1 MTQNEER
8 YPFDSDQS
16 KTWYNLR
23 VNIPPELP
31 NPYPDILPSGFEP
44 MEVIQL
50 RGRTYRNLATGR
62 IPWWIIITS
71 WLFEGI
77 PSVLFIILVLSGIL
91 LAFAGLFI
99 IDFLLFV
106 LSQGFAIFVPAI
118 VICILLK
125 GTMAKMGKSRRHR
138 QGKHI

>member
-16 KTWYNLR
+16 KTWRNLY

-44 MEVIQL
+44 MEAIKL
-50 RGRTYRNLATGR
+50 RGRTYSNLAAGR

-71 WLFEGI
+71 WIVEGI
-77 PSVLFIILVLSGIL
+77 PSLLFLIWVLIGILV
-91 LAFAGLFI
+91 AFAGSFI
-99 IDFLLFV
+99 IDFFFIV
-106 LSQGFAIFVPAI
+106 LSQGFAILIPAI
-118 VICILLK
+118 VIFILLK
-125 GTMAKMGKSRRHR
+125 GTMAKMRRNIGCR
-138 QGKHI
+138 QGKRI

>member
-1 MTQNEER
+1 MTQDQER

-16 KTWYNLR
+16 KTWCNLC

-44 MEVIQL
+44 MEAIQL
-50 RGRTYRNLATGR
+50 RGHTYRNLATGV

-71 WLFEGI
+71 WIVEGI
-77 PSVLFIILVLSGIL
+77 PSLLFLIWVLIGILV
-91 LAFAGLFI
+91 AFAGSFI
-99 IDFLLFV
+99 IDFFLIV
-106 LSQGFAIFVPAI
+106 LSQGFTILIPAI

-125 GTMAKMGKSRRHR
+125 GTMAKMCRNRGCR
-138 QGKHI
+138 QG